1 MRIWNGLRIGDIV
14 LYKGF
19 KYYIIELY
27 EIENKR
33 VCDLKGYETGENIL
47 IRIDIYEC
55 VKCE

>member
-19 KYYIIELY
+19 KYYIIKLY

-33 VCDLKGYETGENIL
+33 VCDLKNYDTGEKIL
-47 IRIDIYEC
+47 TQINIYEC
-55 VKCE
+55 MKEE

>member
-19 KYYIIELY
+19 KYYIIKLY

-33 VCDLKGYETGENIL
+33 VCDLKDYETGENIL
-47 IRIDIYEC
+47 IGIDIYGCMKDE
-55 VKCE
+55 

>member
-19 KYYIIELY
+19 KYYIIKLY

-33 VCDLKGYETGENIL
+33 VCDLKKYDTGEKIL
-47 IRIDIYEC
+47 IQIRRNYE
-55 VKCE
+55 KEN

>member
-19 KYYIIELY
+19 KYYIIKLY

-33 VCDLKGYETGENIL
+33 VCDLKKYDNGEKIL
-47 IRIDIYEC
+47 IQINIYEC
-55 VKCE
+55 TKEE

>member
-19 KYYIIELY
+19 KYYIIKLY

-33 VCDLKGYETGENIL
+33 V
-47 IRIDIYEC
+47 
-55 VKCE
+55 

>member
-19 KYYIIELY
+19 KYYIIKLY

-33 VCDLKGYETGENIL
+33 VCDLKKYDTSEKIL
-47 IRIDIYEC
+47 IQINIYEC
-55 VKCE
+55 TKEE